1 MRSKFYSIFIL
12 SIVTMMI
19 GCRSALKLY
28 QKGKYDEAVEVA
40 AKKLQKDPGNLSL
53 QNTIIEAY
61 RYAVNDHESA
71 IASYEASNND
81 LKWEWIYN
89 EYASLQR
96 LYDAIYRS
104 PQVYQLVQ
112 PADYSSS
119 LITYAEKA
127 GEAHFERGLAWMR
140 NYDKESFKN
149 AYAEFQTA
157 LKFIPGDQEV
167 ISRLNEAYEL
177 AVTNVVILP
186 VTRYDFQFSSYNY
199 DYNNYNDRLIS
210 DLKYNSGNRFVKFY
224 SPAEARNLNVRV
236 DRVIELQMQNVLI
249 GRVSETRKAR
259 EVSKEVVTKEITYK
273 PDSVVKVYGT
283 VKAKVNTVERARHSE
298 GSMLI
303 TIRNESG
310 RILWTDILSS
320 HDDWYSVFATY
331 TGDDRAL
338 SDSDKKL
345 LSRKEEFLPSE
356 GDVINYIY
364 GDLNSNSSYKI
375 RDYFSRM

>member
-1 MRSKFYSIFIL
+1 
-12 SIVTMMI
+12 MMI

-40 AKKLQKDPGNLSL
+40 AKKLQKDPDNLSL

-149 AYAEFQTA
+149 AYSEFQTA

-167 ISRLNEAYEL
+167 ISRMNEAYGL
-177 AVTNVVILP
+177 AITNVVILP

-210 DLKYNSGNRFVKFY
+210 DLKYNSGNPFVTFY

-259 EVSKEVVTKEITYK
+259 EVSKEVVTREITYK

-310 RILWTDILSS
+310 RILWTDVLSS
-320 HDDWYSVFATY
+320 HDDWYSVFTTY

-338 SDSDKKL
+338 SDSDKKFL
-345 LSRKEEFLPSE
+345 TRKEEFLPSE
-356 GDVINYIY
+356 GDVINHIY
-364 GDLNSNSSYKI
+364 GDLISNSSYKI